1 MIQIHYQDEDYNA
14 PFSLGVW
21 KQILPFAKPYKNKI
35 IKIAVLMIYCALCDI
50 SYPLF
55 LGYAIDNF
63 IRKQTTDGLL
73 IFSLV
78 MCVVFLTQGIVVR
91 SFVRAGAVVEIEISK
106 DIRRAVFYHLQT
118 LPFSYYS
125 KTPVGYLMAR
135 TMSDTGLIGD
145 RIAWSMVDFI
155 WGGSFVIGAFVAMF
169 LLDWRMALIVLA
181 IVPLLGF
188 ITFFFQVRIL
198 RVNRAARKINSKM
211 TAAMN
216 EGIVGSKTTKT
227 LVIEELN
234 HGEFMTITGDLKRRT
249 TQSARLR
256 SIYYPLIFSIGSIAT
271 ALILN
276 FGGNNIL
283 NSTAA
288 ALPIGTLAAFIN
300 YSLDIFNPIQQIAN
314 TITEVVSAQ
323 ANVERVTGLLETAP
337 EIIDT
342 PEVMKKY
349 GDNFFPKREN
359 WEELTGDIEFSDV
372 TFSYPGSN
380 VNIFENFNLQV
391 KAGECI
397 AIVGETG
404 AGKSTLVNLICRF
417 FEPTGGKILIDGKD
431 IKERSQ
437 LWLHSHLGY
446 VLQNPHLFSGTV
458 KENIKYGKLDATDEE
473 VIGAA
478 KLISADKIIET
489 LEGKWDADVGE
500 GGDKLSTGQ
509 KQLIS
514 LARAVLVNPKIFILD
529 EATSSVDTET
539 EQLIQNAITT
549 LLQGRTS
556 FVIAHRLST
565 IKSADHILL
574 VDNGKIVERG
584 THGELMKA
592 KGRYFDLYTR
602 QFEDEIRI

>member
-584 THGELMKA
+584 THVELMKA

>member
-1 MIQIHYQDEDYNA
+1 VIQIHYQDEDYNA

>member
-1 MIQIHYQDEDYNA
+1 MDYQDEDYNA
-14 PFSLGVW
+14 PFSIGVW
-21 KQILPFAKPYKNKI
+21 KNILPFAKPYKKKI
-35 IKIAVLMIYCALCDI
+35 ILIAALMIYCSLCDI

-55 LGYAIDNF
+55 LRYAINNF
-63 IRKQTTDGLL
+63 IRYKTMEGFPVFISL
-73 IFSLV
+73 ICFAFIS
-78 MCVVFLTQGIVVR
+78 QGIVVR
-91 SFVRAGAVVEIEISK
+91 AFVRLAAAVEINMGK
-106 DIRRAVFYHLQT
+106 DIRRSVFYHLQT
-118 LPFSYYS
+118 LPFSYYN

-145 RIAWSMVDFI
+145 RIAWSLVDFI
-155 WGGSFVIGAFVAMF
+155 WGGAFVIGAFIAMF
-169 LLDWRMALIVLA
+169 ALDWRMALIVLA
-181 IVPLLGF
+181 IIPLLSC
-188 ITFFFQVRIL
+188 ITAFFQIRIL
-198 RVNRAARKINSKM
+198 RTNRAARKINSKM

-227 LVIEELN
+227 LVIEDQN
-234 HGEFMTITGDLKRRT
+234 HAEFMSITKDLKKRA

-256 SIYYPLIFSIGSIAT
+256 SVYYPLIFSAGSVAT
-271 ALILN
+271 AFILYS
-276 FGGNNIL
+276 GGSNIL
-283 NSTAA
+283 KGAA
-288 ALPIGTLAAFIN
+288 YALPIGTLSAFIS
-300 YSLDIFNPIQQIAN
+300 YSLDIFNPIQQIAA
-314 TITEVVSAQ
+314 TITDFVAAQ
-323 ANVERVTGLLETAP
+323 VNVERVTKLLETAP

-359 WEELTGDIEFSDV
+359 WEELFGDIEFSDV
-372 TFSYPGSN
+372 TFSYPETAA
-380 VNIFENFNLQV
+380 NIFEHFNLTV
-391 KAGECI
+391 KAGECV

-404 AGKSTLVNLICRF
+404 AGKSTLVNLLCRF
-417 FEPTGGKILIDGKD
+417 YEPTGGKILIDGKD
-431 IKERSQ
+431 IRERSQ

-458 KENIKYGKLDATDEE
+458 KENIKYGKLEATDEE
-473 VIGAA
+473 VTAAA

-514 LARAVLVNPKIFILD
+514 LARAVLADPRIFILD

-549 LLQGRTS
+549 LLSGRTS

-565 IKSADHILL
+565 IKSADTILL
-574 VDNGKIVERG
+574 VHDGKIIERG
-584 THGELMKA
+584 SHVQLMKNRG
-592 KGRYFDLYTR
+592 KYFELYTR
-602 QFEDEIRI
+602 QFEDEITI

>member
-1 MIQIHYQDEDYNA
+1 MDYQDENYNA
-14 PFSLGVW
+14 PFSIGVW
-21 KQILPFAKPYKNKI
+21 KNILPFAKPYKNKI
-35 IKIAVLMIYCALCDI
+35 IMIVALMIYCSLCDI

-55 LGYAIDNF
+55 LRYAINNF
-63 IRKQTTDGLL
+63 IQNKTMDGLPIFISL
-73 IFSLV
+73 IGFAFIS
-78 MCVVFLTQGIVVR
+78 QGIVVR
-91 SFVRAGAVVEIEISK
+91 SFVRAAASVEINIGK

-118 LPFSYYS
+118 LPFSYYN

-145 RIAWSMVDFI
+145 RIAWSLVDFI
-155 WGGSFVIGAFVAMF
+155 WGGAFVIGAFIAMF
-169 LLDWRMALIVLA
+169 ALDWRMALIVLA
-181 IVPLLGF
+181 IIPLLGF
-188 ITFFFQVRIL
+188 ITAFFQIRIL
-198 RVNRAARKINSKM
+198 RTNRAARKINSKM

-227 LVIEELN
+227 LVIENHN
-234 HGEFMTITGDLKRRT
+234 HGEFMAITGDLKKRM
-249 TQSARLR
+249 TQSAGLR

-271 ALILN
+271 AFILYS
-276 FGGNNIL
+276 GGSNIL
-283 NSTAA
+283 DGVAH
-288 ALPIGTLAAFIN
+288 ALPIGTLSAFIS
-300 YSLDIFNPIQQIAN
+300 YSLDIFNPIQQIAT
-314 TITEVVSAQ
+314 TITDFVAAQ
-323 ANVERVTGLLETAP
+323 VNVERVTTLLETAP
-337 EIIDT
+337 EIIDA

-359 WEELTGDIEFSDV
+359 WEELVGEIEFSDV
-372 TFSYPGSN
+372 TFSYPEST
-380 VNIFENFNLQV
+380 VNIFEHFDLTV
-391 KAGECI
+391 KAGECV

-404 AGKSTLVNLICRF
+404 AGKSTLVNLVCRF
-417 FEPTGGKILIDGKD
+417 FEPTSGKILIDGKD

-446 VLQNPHLFSGTV
+446 VLQNSHLFSGTV
-458 KENIKYGKLDATDEE
+458 KENIKYGRLDADDEE
-473 VIGAA
+473 VIAAA

-514 LARAVLVNPKIFILD
+514 LARAVLVDPRIFILD

-549 LLQGRTS
+549 LLKGRTS

-565 IKSADHILL
+565 IKSADTILL
-574 VDNGKIVERG
+574 VHDGKIIERG
-584 THGELMKA
+584 THDQLMRK

-602 QFEDEIRI
+602 QFEDEIKI